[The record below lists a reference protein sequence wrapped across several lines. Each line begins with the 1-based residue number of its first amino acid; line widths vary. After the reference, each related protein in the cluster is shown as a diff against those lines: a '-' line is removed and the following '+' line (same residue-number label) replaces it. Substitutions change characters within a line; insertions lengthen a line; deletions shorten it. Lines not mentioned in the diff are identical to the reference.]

1 MEEWK
6 EIPVFG
12 GRFLVSNLGR
22 VKQSI
27 RYDSRGR
34 KAGGRILCLNKRD
47 KDGYC
52 IVQVQHRGEKKY
64 LRVHR
69 LVAEAFIPNPEN
81 KPQIDHINAIKDDNR
96 AENLRWATPK
106 ENNNNPISVENNRR
120 AQTGKKMSAESS
132 RKKRDAMPKKPVVQY
147 TVDGAFVARFDAI
160 ADAARAIGDNGASGS
175 ISNCCKGN
183 NKTARG
189 YVWRYEIC

>member
-6 EIPVFG
+6 EIPIFD

-22 VKQSI
+22 IKQAI
-27 RYDSRGR
+27 RYDKEGR
-34 KAGGRILCLNKRD
+34 KAGGKVFCLNKRD

-52 IVQVQHRGEKKY
+52 IAQIQHKGKRKY

-96 AENLRWATPK
+96 AENLRWVTPK

-147 TVDGAFVARFDAI
+147 TVDGAFVARFEAI
-160 ADAARAIGDNGASGS
+160 VDAAKSLGNRNFSGN

-183 NKTARG
+183 CKTSRG
-189 YVWRYEIC
+189 FVWRYE

>member
-6 EIPVFG
+6 EIPIFD

-22 VKQSI
+22 VKQAV

-34 KAGGRILCLNKRD
+34 KAGGKVLCLNKRD

-52 IVQVQHRGEKKY
+52 IAQIRCKGEIKY

-69 LVAEAFIPNPEN
+69 LVAEAFVPNPDG
-81 KPQIDHINAIKDDNR
+81 KPQVDHINAVRDDNR
-96 AENLRWATPK
+96 AENLRWATSK
-106 ENNNNPISVENNRR
+106 ENHNNPISVENNRR

-132 RKKRDAMPKKPVVQY
+132 RKKRDAMSKRPVVQY
-147 TVDGAFVARFDAI
+147 TVDGAFVAHFEAVI
-160 ADAARAIGDNGASGS
+160 DAAKSLGNRKFCGN
-175 ISNCCKGN
+175 ISNCCKGKC
-183 NKTARG
+183 KTARG
-189 YVWRYEIC
+189 FVWRYA